1 MITYFGLALGA
12 LFITLPLY
20 VAYVYKVSFI
30 SKILSSFCKMLVR
43 VLLMGVVAYFLIK
56 TGRIMLDI
64 LFAIALVVYS
74 SLTVTV
80 KVKLSALHFFVPVS
94 AGILV
99 SSLLVGSLL
108 VFANVSIGP
117 GFGERYVLPVFAIL
131 SGGVVDAMAKSI
143 EVYYMGL
150 RYHNHLYYYMLGNG
164 VSRSDAL
171 DYLMKRAMEKAL
183 IPGIRKMSGVAV
195 GASPVVMWTMITC
208 GMSVFDATAWQV
220 LLVLALYASS
230 VLSVWISLIV
240 VRKYM
245 VDSYSRIKCQPQ
257 DEEENNQTKEE
268 IDEQII

>member
-1 MITYFGLALGA
+1 
-12 LFITLPLY
+12 
-20 VAYVYKVSFI
+20 
-30 SKILSSFCKMLVR
+30 
-43 VLLMGVVAYFLIK
+43 
-56 TGRIMLDI
+56 
-64 LFAIALVVYS
+64 
-74 SLTVTV
+74 
-80 KVKLSALHFFVPVS
+80 
-94 AGILV
+94 
-99 SSLLVGSLL
+99 
-108 VFANVSIGP
+108 
-117 GFGERYVLPVFAIL
+117 
-131 SGGVVDAMAKSI
+131 
-143 EVYYMGL
+143 
-150 RYHNHLYYYMLGNG
+150 
-164 VSRSDAL
+164 
-171 DYLMKRAMEKAL
+171 MEKAL